1 MQTSISRQR
10 VLGNLSVL
18 IVAASLSLPA
28 QANLNEYDPWGI
40 AMGFRIARIPYPT
53 SDKQVSDVIPLLFFN
68 NKYVFIR
75 GLTGGLKLYDR
86 DEWQFSFI
94 GRYRHFDIPAGFQN
108 EIRGNGLDL
117 GFQGKYRFSPELQ
130 SNLELLT
137 DDEGRFH
144 ASIDSRYAW
153 DSGSWE
159 LLPYARLRWKSSE
172 FNNRY
177 FGLDGFEDPDNP
189 GSTFSNPI
197 GSGWDLHVGS
207 EARYHVISNL
217 YLVGRAQITTLLDSS
232 TRNSASIDRDTFGEV
247 YLGLA
252 FFDDKTKVRKP
263 SLDAKPYWRIAYGWA
278 TPSNMAD
285 ILLRWDV
292 EDDPQNNQMISAFY
306 GHPVADSLFTVESL
320 DVYFT
325 PGFVYHRDA
334 EPFTDPVSGIT
345 YDSQP
350 TTEFVLAF
358 KLYWNLEWPIRW
370 RLGGAEGISYVREVT
385 NLEQRNMDQKGYR
398 ESNLMNYLDV
408 SIDLNVGDLFNADSV
423 RDLWFGYSL
432 HHRSSIFETSSAF
445 GRIKGGS
452 NYNTLYLQ
460 YHW

>member
-1 MQTSISRQR
+1 MPKK
-10 VLGNLSVL
+10 
-18 IVAASLSLPA
+18 SLAMLLALFAGGPA
-28 QANLNEYDPWGI
+28 MANLNQYDPWGI

-53 SDKQVSDVIPLLFFN
+53 SEKQVSDVIPLLFFN

-75 GLTGGLKLYDR
+75 GQTGGLKVYDK
-86 DEWQFSFI
+86 DEWQISLI
-94 GRYRHFDIPAGFQN
+94 GRYRHFDIPARFQN

-117 GFQGKYRFSPELQ
+117 GLQVKYRFSPELQ
-130 SNLELLT
+130 SNFELLQ
-137 DDEGRFH
+137 DDEGRAH
-144 ASIDSRYAW
+144 ASIDARYAW
-153 DSGSWE
+153 DKGSWE
-159 LLPYARLRWKSSE
+159 LLPYTRLRWKSAE

-177 FGLDGFEDPDNP
+177 FGLDGFEDPANP
-189 GSTFSNPI
+189 GSTFSNDI
-197 GSGWDLHVGS
+197 GSGWDLSLGT

-217 YLVGRAQITTLLDSS
+217 YLVGRAKVTTLLDSS
-232 TRNSASIDRDTFGEV
+232 TRNSVTIDKETFGEV
-247 YLGLA
+247 YLGVA
-252 FFDDKTKVRKP
+252 FFDDKTKIKKP
-263 SLDAKPYWRIAYGWA
+263 SLDAKPYWRFAYGWA
-278 TPSNMAD
+278 TPSSMGD
-285 ILLRWDV
+285 ILVRWDV
-292 EDDPQNNQMISAFY
+292 EDDPQNNQIASIFY
-306 GHPVADSLFTVESL
+306 GHPVADSLFNVESL
-320 DVYFT
+320 DVYLT
-325 PGFVYHRDA
+325 PGFVYHRAAD
-334 EPFTDPVSGIT
+334 PFTDPDTGIT

-350 TTEFVLAF
+350 TTEWVLAF

-370 RLGGAEGISYVREVT
+370 RLGGAEGISYARDVT

-408 SIDLNVGDLFNADSV
+408 SIDLNLGDLFNANSM

>member
-1 MQTSISRQR
+1 MQRQV
-10 VLGNLSVL
+10 VLALSVVL
-18 IVAASLSLPA
+18 MCSPVM
-28 QANLNEYDPWGI
+28 ANLNKNDPWGI

-53 SDKQVSDVIPLLFFN
+53 SDTQVSDVIPLLFFD
-68 NKYVFIR
+68 NKYVFLR
-75 GLTGGLKLYDR
+75 GQTGGIKLYDR
-86 DEWQFSFI
+86 DAWQFSLI
-94 GRYRHFDIPAGFQN
+94 GRYRHFDIPAEFQN

-117 GFQGKYRFSPELQ
+117 GLQAKYRYSDWLQ
-130 SNLELLT
+130 SNLEILA
-137 DDEGRFH
+137 DDEGRPH
-144 ASIDSRYAW
+144 ASIDARYAW
-153 DSGSWE
+153 DAGSWE
-159 LLPYARLRWKSSE
+159 LLPYARLRWKSAE
-172 FNNRY
+172 FNDRY
-177 FGLDGFEDPDNP
+177 FGLDGFEDPANP
-189 GSTFSNPI
+189 GTTFSNQI
-197 GSGWDLHVGS
+197 GSGWDLSIGT

-217 YLVGRAQITTLLDSS
+217 YLVGQAKVTTLLDSG

-252 FFDDKTKVRKP
+252 FFDDKSKARKP
-263 SLDAKPYWRIAYGWA
+263 SLDAKPYWRFAYGWA
-278 TPSNMAD
+278 TPSNMGD

-292 EDDPQNNQMISAFY
+292 EDDPQNNQMVSVFY

-320 DVYFT
+320 DVYIT
-325 PGFVYHRDA
+325 PGFVYHREAD
-334 EPFTDPVSGIT
+334 PFTDPDTGIT

-350 TTEFVLAF
+350 TTEYVLAF

-370 RLGGAEGISYVREVT
+370 RLGGAEGISYARDVT
-385 NLEQRNMDQKGYR
+385 NLEQREMDKKGYR

-408 SIDLNVGDLFNADSV
+408 SLDLNLGDLFNTNAM

-445 GRIKGGS
+445 GRIRGGS

>member
-1 MQTSISRQR
+1 MYKKILAI
-10 VLGNLSVL
+10 VLMGL
-18 IVAASLSLPA
+18 LSLPA

-40 AMGFRIARIPYPT
+40 AMGFRISRIPYPA
-53 SDKQVSDVIPLLFFN
+53 SDKQVADVIPLLFFN
-68 NKYVFIR
+68 NKYVFLR
-75 GLTGGLKLYDR
+75 GLTGGLKLYDK
-86 DEWQFSFI
+86 DEWQLSLI
-94 GRYRHFDIPAGFQN
+94 GRYRHFDIPAQYQN

-130 SNLELLT
+130 SNLELLA
-137 DDEGRFH
+137 DDEGRLH
-144 ASIDSRYAW
+144 ASIDTRYAW

-159 LLPYARLRWKSSE
+159 LLPYARLRWKSAE
-172 FNNRY
+172 FNDRY
-177 FGLDGFEDPDNP
+177 FGLDGFDDPDNP
-189 GSTFSNPI
+189 GATFSNPI
-197 GSGWDLHVGS
+197 GSGWDLHLGS

-232 TRNSASIDRDTFGEV
+232 TRNSLSIDRETFGEV

-263 SLDAKPYWRIAYGWA
+263 TLDAKPYWRFAYGWA
-278 TPSNMAD
+278 TPSNMGD
-285 ILLRWDV
+285 ILLRWEV
-292 EDDPQNNQMISAFY
+292 EDDPQNNQMMSVFY

-320 DVYFT
+320 DVYIS
-325 PGFVYHRDA
+325 PGFVYHRGAD
-334 EPFTDPVSGIT
+334 PFTDPNTGIT

-350 TTEFVLAF
+350 TTEYVLAF

-370 RLGGAEGISYVREVT
+370 RLGGAEGISYVKDIT
-385 NLEQRNMDQKGYR
+385 NLEQREMDNKGYR
-398 ESNLMNYLDV
+398 PSNLMNYLDV
-408 SIDLNVGDLFNADSV
+408 SIDLNLGDLFNAHAV

-460 YHW
+460 YHF